1 MAIAPVLFLTVLLFC
16 VGICVPSV
24 KRRSFLVPSAA
35 AAEGPPVMHR
45 GTGTSTSTGR
55 GTSSSSSSKRSR
67 WTTSLAASPE
77 EDASVAAASTTSTST
92 SSTSSS
98 SSTTTT
104 SANSSDQSESAL
116 FTLSGS
122 LSGQNID
129 SILHKL
135 KTTGNEIKFSGP
147 TSHQAVLTWKQQP
160 RRVLFLAKPH
170 PEIFD
175 GVERGLPFLVDRGVE
190 LFVEESL
197 YYDLIARDVH
207 EYVLMGDT
215 PLSGPPPPPPLPS
228 PSPSASTPETESTP
242 IERRRIT
249 VRLLNKA
256 DPRRDGIDLVVAFGG
271 DGLLMHCN
279 TLFGSGSIPPSMCFN
294 FGSLGFLAPFKAE
307 DFEQEVEQALLGP
320 VLLTLRMKLECTL
333 WKGDTFAGTY
343 HVLNEV
349 VIDRGPSPFLSM
361 IDLECDGQYLTTV
374 QGDGI
379 IVATPTGSTA
389 YSLAAGGSM
398 VHPSVPAI
406 LVTPICA
413 HTLSFRPLLLP
424 DSSVL
429 MCVIPADCR
438 SSGWVCFDGKFRQ
451 ELEKGDRI
459 EIKLSP
465 YPMPTV
471 NRRTF
476 TGDWFDA
483 LRSGF
488 MFNSRPRQKAT

>member
-1 MAIAPVLFLTVLLFC
+1 MAIAVLFLMTVLLFC

-24 KRRSFLVPSAA
+24 KRRSFHVPSAA
-35 AAEGPPVMHR
+35 AADGGPPR
-45 GTGTSTSTGR
+45 SRGTSTSSAISSR
-55 GTSSSSSSKRSR
+55 SRSTSSSSSSSTRNSR
-67 WTTSLAASPE
+67 TTTSLAASPE
-77 EDASVAAASTTSTST
+77 DVAP
-92 SSTSSS
+92 
-98 SSTTTT
+98 T
-104 SANSSDQSESAL
+104 SAPAATGSRGSSGSDQSESAL

-122 LSGQNID
+122 LSGQNLD

-147 TSHQAVLTWKQQP
+147 TSHQAVLTWKQPP
-160 RRVLFLAKPH
+160 RRILFLAKPH

-175 GVERGLPFLVDRGVE
+175 GVEKELPFLVDRGLE

-197 YYDLIARDVH
+197 YHDLVARDVH
-207 EYVLMGDT
+207 EYVLVGDT
-215 PLSGPPPPPPLPS
+215 PVSGPPSSAAPTADS
-228 PSPSASTPETESTP
+228 TSTSTSASSSATAPV
-242 IERRRIT
+242 ERRQIT

-294 FGSLGFLAPFKAE
+294 FGSLGFLAPFAAE
-307 DFEQEVEQALLGP
+307 DFEEEVEQALRGP

-333 WKGDTFAGTY
+333 WKSGEFAGTY
-343 HVLNEV
+343 HVLNEI

-361 IDLECDGQYLTTV
+361 IDVECDGQYLTTV

-429 MCVIPADCR
+429 MCTIPSDCR

-451 ELEKGDRI
+451 ELERGDRI
-459 EIKLSP
+459 EVKLSP

-471 NRRTF
+471 NRQTF